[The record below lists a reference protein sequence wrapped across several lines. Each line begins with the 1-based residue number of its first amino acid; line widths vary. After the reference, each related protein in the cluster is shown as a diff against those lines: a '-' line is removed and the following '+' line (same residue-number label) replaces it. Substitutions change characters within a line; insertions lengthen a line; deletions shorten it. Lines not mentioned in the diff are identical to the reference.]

1 MILIKNSYYSNE
13 SKILIFV
20 NFSLCVVYFVNN
32 IALRYLLRKNNQ
44 VIISSFPKRSW
55 LFWDIMYFYK
65 KNKITIKIKAK
76 QDMKRFF
83 MLVALVMSVLSL
95 WAQETVK
102 FTGSLALMSQ
112 TNSLF
117 TGGRFSPNPAISVS
131 LRASYK
137 SLGLTIYRN
146 SDLLDGKSE
155 ANVLAIAPSY
165 QKQLGVYTITFTAEL
180 EFQDVAKESNLLAP
194 YIVISREGTLN
205 LDLMGGYFRTF
216 QHGSNAWIGRL
227 GIGKSFSNDYSF
239 KLYAWT
245 MNSQRMSYSL
255 AGELSKKLGLKT
267 KVSLFYHLNNFTSEK
282 PLTFGTIR
290 LEYSF

>member
-1 MILIKNSYYSNE
+1 
-13 SKILIFV
+13 
-20 NFSLCVVYFVNN
+20 
-32 IALRYLLRKNNQ
+32 
-44 VIISSFPKRSW
+44 
-55 LFWDIMYFYK
+55 
-65 KNKITIKIKAK
+65 
-76 QDMKRFF
+76 MKRFF
-83 MLVALVMSVLSL
+83 MLVALLMSVLSL

-131 LRASYK
+131 LSTSYK

-155 ANVLAIAPSY
+155 ANVLAIMPSY
-165 QKQLGVYTITFTAEL
+165 QKKLGVYSITFATDL
-180 EFQDVAKESNLLAP
+180 EFQDVVKASNLVAP
-194 YIVISREGTLN
+194 YLLINRRGVLELE
-205 LDLMGGYFRTF
+205 LMGAYIRTF

-245 MNSQRMSYSL
+245 MNSQRMNYSL
-255 AGELSKKLGLKT
+255 AGELSKKLGLKI

>member
-1 MILIKNSYYSNE
+1 
-13 SKILIFV
+13 
-20 NFSLCVVYFVNN
+20 
-32 IALRYLLRKNNQ
+32 
-44 VIISSFPKRSW
+44 
-55 LFWDIMYFYK
+55 
-65 KNKITIKIKAK
+65 
-76 QDMKRFF
+76 MKRFF
-83 MLVALVMSVLSL
+83 MLVALLMSVLSL

-117 TGGRFSPNPAISVS
+117 TGGRFSTNPAISAS
-131 LRASYK
+131 LSASYK
-137 SLGLTIYRN
+137 SLTLTVYRN

-216 QHGSNAWIGRL
+216 QHGSDAWIGRL
-227 GIGKSFSNDYSF
+227 GIGKSFSNGYGF
-239 KLYAWT
+239 KLYTWA
-245 MNSQRMSYSL
+245 MDSRGMSYSL